1 MENTSR
7 KQLFIASC
15 VALLVTAM
23 TFGIRAGMLNQL
35 GIDFG
40 LSNKELS
47 IITSIAF
54 FGFPLAVIIGGYF
67 VDKLGIGKLMNLAF
81 IAHLLGIVLTVVS
94 TNFWGLF
101 FSTLLIGI
109 ANGLVEAACNPLIA
123 SLYPENK
130 TTKLNHFHLW
140 FPGGIVIGVLIVLF
154 FGELG
159 LDWKWQMLTMI
170 LPTIVYGI
178 MMFKKP
184 FPKTERVAQGV
195 SDSEMWK
202 AIISPL
208 FIIMFICM
216 CGTAITEL
224 STTQFIDVLMKNVTD
239 NAIVL
244 LLLITGVMAVGRG
257 IAGPIVHKFSP
268 SGVLL
273 ISAILAAIGLFL
285 LATLQGNQLYFA
297 AIVFALGVTYFWPTM
312 IGFVAEYVPKSG
324 GMGLALMGAAGMF
337 ANFLFL
343 PYVGSSFDNEIII
356 NLPKGADILAYK
368 GASIGTP
375 EAIAYGKASLLA
387 GSEVLK
393 TIGIIP
399 ILLSVA
405 FAGLFIFMKKKRT
418 SI

>member
-1 MENTSR
+1 MENTSK

-67 VDKLGIGKLMNLAF
+67 VDKIGIGNLMNLAF
-81 IAHLLGIVLTVVS
+81 VSHLLGIILTVIS

-123 SLYPENK
+123 SLYPEDK

-140 FPGGIVIGVLIVLF
+140 FPGGIVIGGLIVYLF
-154 FGELG
+154 SNIG

-170 LPTIVYGI
+170 IPTIVYGI
-178 MMFKKP
+178 MMFKKS
-184 FPKTERVAQGV
+184 FPKTERVEQGV
-195 SDSEMWK
+195 SDGEMWK
-202 AIISPL
+202 SIFSPL
-208 FIIMFICM
+208 FIFMFICM

-257 IAGPIVHKFSP
+257 LAGPIVHKLSP

-273 ISAILAAIGLFL
+273 ISSVLAAAGLYL
-285 LATLQGNQLYFA
+285 LATLQGSQLYFA
-297 AIVFALGVTYFWPTM
+297 AIVFAIGVTYFWPTM

-343 PYVGSSFDNEIII
+343 PYVGASFDTEIIT
-356 NLPKGADILAYK
+356 NLPQGADILTYK
-368 GASIGTP
+368 SAAAETS
-375 EAIAYGKASLLA
+375 EAIAYGKASLIA

-393 TIGIIP
+393 KIGIIP

-405 FAGLFIFMKKKRT
+405 FAGLFIFMKKKT
-418 SI
+418 TA